1 MSKGAIYIMTTAVSG
16 LIKISKTQ
24 VRQYQEEMH
33 SLEMNGYYN
42 VSGLKR
48 QFAIKVDDYFE
59 KGALLHEI
67 FAKHR
72 VGTSEL
78 FALDYDLVRQLLL
91 SFEGEIV
98 YPTQTNKGVDFSEIA
113 KARQSDHRFSFYK
126 KGLHDGDEIT
136 FIKDETIVAR
146 VAGER
151 KVAYN
156 GQIWFLS
163 PLTRKIFEEKG
174 QVNSSGAYQGAAYFC
189 FEGRILKDLPD
200 M

>member
-1 MSKGAIYIMTTAVSG
+1 MSKGIIYIMTTAVSG

-24 VRQYQEEMH
+24 VRQYQEEMR

-78 FALDYDLVRQLLL
+78 F
-91 SFEGEIV
+91 S
-98 YPTQTNKGVDFSEIA
+98 T
-113 KARQSDHRFSFYK
+113 
-126 KGLHDGDEIT
+126 
-136 FIKDETIVAR
+136 
-146 VAGER
+146 
-151 KVAYN
+151 
-156 GQIWFLS
+156 
-163 PLTRKIFEEKG
+163 LT
-174 QVNSSGAYQGAAYFC
+174 
-189 FEGRILKDLPD
+189 P
-200 M
+200 